1 MDFRSSI
8 SSLGPGDVFYDENDS
23 LTMKWIAPTTF
34 ILMAV
39 AACTTIFFVSALKP
53 TSTGAFVF
61 FAVWLNL
68 PYVIICAV
76 LIILQRR
83 GAVSFH
89 WYVVAM
95 IASIGGILFLADAIF
110 WHRDAQGAI
119 AVLMTPILQGGALA
133 LLLPIALWVSRN
145 ARA

>member
-1 MDFRSSI
+1 
-8 SSLGPGDVFYDENDS
+8 
-23 LTMKWIAPTTF
+23 MKWIAHTTF

-61 FAVWLNL
+61 FAVWLIL
-68 PYVIICAV
+68 PYVIICVA
-76 LIILQRR
+76 LLILQRK
-83 GAVSFH
+83 GTASFH
-89 WYVVAM
+89 WYVVAV
-95 IASIGGILFLADAIF
+95 IVTIGGILFLADVIF

-133 LLLPIALWVSRN
+133 LLLPIAWWVSRN